1 LTQVQNGVPLSQVC
15 ENLGI
20 HPNQYYEWQKQAF
33 SSLPH
38 VFSRDT
44 IRQERSHQREV
55 DKLKAKLSQKEEVI
69 AELLTE
75 HIALKKDWSE
85 RLKVQW
91 VSAPVR
97 DQMLI
102 SSVFENNAADCGIT
116 GFA

>member
-1 LTQVQNGVPLSQVC
+1 MSRLPRLSFSDGQNSIAVLAHVQDGVPVSQVC

-38 VFSRDT
+38 VFSRDV

-55 DKLKAKLSQKEEVI
+55 DNLKSKLSQKDEVI

-75 HIALKKDWSE
+75 HIALKK
-85 RLKVQW
+85 K
-91 VSAPVR
+91 
-97 DQMLI
+97 
-102 SSVFENNAADCGIT
+102 T
-116 GFA
+116 GVKN